1 MTYLLDTHTFIWAV
15 LESRNLSNDSKE
27 IIYNKNNE
35 ICVSTVSFWEISLKT
50 KIKKFSFNNV
60 NIMDFPQYARD
71 MDFTVIDLKENEA
84 ITFHKLPLK
93 KDHKDP
99 FDRMLIWQ
107 AIANKMTI
115 ISKDTEFGQYLEEG
129 LKLIW

>member
-1 MTYLLDTHTFIWAV
+1 MICLLDTHTFIWAT
-15 LESRNLSNDSKE
+15 LQTNNLSKKSKE
-27 IIYNKNNE
+27 IISNRNNE

-50 KIKKFSFNNV
+50 KMNKFSFK
-60 NIMDFPQYARD
+60 NIDIKDFPVYAKNMGFSIID
-71 MDFTVIDLKENEA
+71 MQENET
-84 ITFHKLPLK
+84 ITFHKLPFK

-107 AIANKMTI
+107 AITKDMTL
-115 ISKDTEFGQYLEEG
+115 ISKDKLFEQYKKDG

>member
-1 MTYLLDTHTFIWAV
+1 MICLLDTHTFIWAT
-15 LESRNLSNDSKE
+15 LQTNNLSKKSKE
-27 IIYNKNNE
+27 IISNRSNE

-50 KIKKFSFNNV
+50 KINKFSFKDININDFPKYAR
-60 NIMDFPQYARD
+60 NMGFTIMDMQ
-71 MDFTVIDLKENEA
+71 ENET

-93 KDHKDP
+93 KNHKDP

-107 AIANKMTI
+107 AITKNMTM
-115 ISKDTEFGQYLEEG
+115 ISKDELFEQYKKDG